1 MMADS
6 IPAITTA
13 KELVAAETT
22 SSIKASEPT
31 VVASDLPI
39 SSSHDNGCNGRGE
52 CIRDGHQHADNTEIS
67 RSSATGTGIVTMRRL
82 QAYTVNRKNNSNDG
96 RETNN
101 STSYAKEYY

>member
-39 SSSHDNGCNGRGE
+39 SHLLMTMD
-52 CIRDGHQHADNTEIS
+52 
-67 RSSATGTGIVTMRRL
+67 ATAEVSVLGTAT
-82 QAYTVNRKNNSNDG
+82 
-96 RETNN
+96 
-101 STSYAKEYY
+101 STQITPR